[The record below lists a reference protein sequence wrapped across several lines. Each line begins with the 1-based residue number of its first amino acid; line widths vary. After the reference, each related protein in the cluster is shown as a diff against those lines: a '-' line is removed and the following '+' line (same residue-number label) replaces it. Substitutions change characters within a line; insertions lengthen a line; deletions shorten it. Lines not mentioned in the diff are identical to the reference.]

1 MRKRLELDQLGAMAS
16 FACAI
21 HCAVLPI
28 AISLSAAGMVSFMDS
43 EPLEWGFVLIAGAL
57 GTVSA
62 WRGYRKHG
70 NKTVA
75 VVLGA
80 AALGL
85 LLATISRH
93 GTNAHHPSHLL
104 AWVFPLIGATI
115 AIAHIV
121 NLRLCR
127 ACKGCEAH
135 EHAPAK
141 QPK

>member
-1 MRKRLELDQLGAMAS
+1 MRRVELDKVGAVAS
-16 FACAI
+16 MACAV

-28 AISLSAAGMVSFMDS
+28 AISLSAAGVFSFMDN
-43 EPLEWGFVLIAGAL
+43 EPIEWGFVLLAGAL

-75 VVLGA
+75 AVLAA

-85 LLATISRH
+85 VLATISRH
-93 GTNAHHPSHLL
+93 GSGAHDPSRTL
-104 AWVFPLIGATI
+104 AWILPLIGLTI
-115 AIAHIV
+115 AVAHIV

-127 ACKGCEAH
+127 ACRGCAGDGV
-135 EHAPAK
+135 
-141 QPK
+141 